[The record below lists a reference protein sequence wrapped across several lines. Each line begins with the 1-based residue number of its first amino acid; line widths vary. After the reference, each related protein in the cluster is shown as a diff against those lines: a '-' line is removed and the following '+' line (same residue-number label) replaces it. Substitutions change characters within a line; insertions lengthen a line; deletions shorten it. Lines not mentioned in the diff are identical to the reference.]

1 MSSSISWVAVRRRRP
16 CARSAGYGDTCRLT
30 INGLIAP
37 IAFAGFGPFGQVS
50 VQFMIVWQRYR

>member
-1 MSSSISWVAVRRRRP
+1 VAVRRRRP
-16 CARSAGYGDTCRLT
+16 CARSAGYGDTCRFT

-37 IAFAGFGPFGQVS
+37 IAFAEFGPFGQVS